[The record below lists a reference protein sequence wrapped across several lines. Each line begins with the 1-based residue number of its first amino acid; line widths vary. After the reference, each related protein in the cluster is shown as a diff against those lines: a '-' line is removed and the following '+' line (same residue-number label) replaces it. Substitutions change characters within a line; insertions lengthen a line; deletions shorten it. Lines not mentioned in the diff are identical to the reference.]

1 MKKLFYLLLAL
12 PLALVSCEKPVE
24 TPDGPTPD
32 VVTLSVTSEK
42 EVNFTAEGGEATI
55 AYTLENAVEEA
66 LATASTE
73 AKWITVGDVTA
84 STIAYSVASNESE
97 EERSAVITVSYNDL
111 KQEVT
116 IKQAGAEAP
125 VAIQGWGIVG
135 SFTNNWDLQSVL
147 SMPLEDGYYGV
158 KGLELKATDTFMFVK
173 DGAYT
178 ESFGSAGAPCEANYS
193 YDTVKAGSSIRVKED
208 GTYDIYL
215 NESLTKY
222 YVMSEGSDPSEATEA
237 LKPGE
242 IAWYV
247 AVGQTE
253 VRMNTQNKFLVA
265 KDIVLGA
272 EGTFTL
278 YNSNN
283 NTYCAEGTF
292 ETNKAIKVVRGDKSI
307 TVDCDAEAKYDIYFR
322 ESDSLVWVVDAGTM
336 PKEEVVWTKVE
347 GVHFYDYNVRNFAVF
362 FISNNLIINVE
373 FYSGVDPVG
382 SIIPEGLYYVGGDE
396 NDNGFYVD
404 SSHNASNL
412 DINGFESHL
421 HAGTIEVKH
430 IPGGYDF
437 IINIEST
444 HGHNI
449 DVRYTGPVAGNP
461 YMGRPIS
468 NPE

>member
-24 TPDGPTPD
+24 TPNGTNPD
-32 VVTLSVTSEK
+32 AVTLSVTSEK
-42 EVNFTAEGGEATI
+42 EIHFTAEGGEATI

-73 AKWITVGDVTA
+73 AEWITVGDVTA

-135 SFTNNWDLQSVL
+135 SMTNNWDLQSVIT
-147 SMPLEDGYYGV
+147 MPLEGGYYAV
-158 KGLELKATDTFMFVK
+158 KGLALTTTDTFMFVK

-178 ESFGSAGAPCEANYS
+178 ESFGSAGTPCEANYS

-222 YVMSEGSDPSEATEA
+222 YVMSEGTDPSEATDA

-272 EGTFTL
+272 EGTFSL

-283 NTYCAEGTF
+283 NTYYAEGTF

-307 TVDCDAEAKYDIYFR
+307 TVNCDPEAKYDIYFR

-336 PKEEVVWTKVE
+336 PKDEVIWTKVE
-347 GVHFYDYNVRNFAVF
+347 GVHFYDYDITNFGIF

-373 FYSGVDPVG
+373 LYSGIEPKN
-382 SIIPEGLYYVGGDE
+382 SIIPEGIYYVGGDE
-396 NDNGFYVD
+396 NDNGFIVD
-404 SSHNASNL
+404 SSHSASNL
-412 DINGFESHL
+412 EINGFESNL
-421 HAGTIEVKH
+421 YSGTIEVKH
-430 IPGGYDF
+430 ISGGYDF
-437 IINIEST
+437 IIKIVST
-444 HGHNI
+444 HQHNI
-449 DVRYTGPVAGNP
+449 DVRYTGPVASNP